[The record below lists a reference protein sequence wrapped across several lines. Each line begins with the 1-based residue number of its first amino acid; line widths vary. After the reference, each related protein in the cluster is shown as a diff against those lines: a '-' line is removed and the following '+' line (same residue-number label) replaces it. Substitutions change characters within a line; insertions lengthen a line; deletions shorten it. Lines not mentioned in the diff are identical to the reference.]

1 MSLSPSRASP
11 AACRTRLRPPG
22 KRPDERRLTSPDSS
36 RSHSSVPTRP
46 IQTET
51 LRDTRDIYGQGLG
64 QRTHLPGRVRGPP
77 TTVGEHLTCGY
88 TADAL
93 VAGAGFEPAT
103 SGL

>member
-1 MSLSPSRASP
+1 M
-11 AACRTRLRPPG
+11 
-22 KRPDERRLTSPDSS
+22 
-36 RSHSSVPTRP
+36 RP

-64 QRTHLPGRVRGPP
+64 RRTHLPGRVRGPP
-77 TTVGEHLTCGY
+77 TTVGEPLTCGY